1 MVICE
6 MEGNESELWCTLK
19 FWVSKCIVPWQLK
32 ARLVEQEEEAIVR
45 QKHGKNI
52 SAETNQHARVEEL
65 LEVVFSVQSV
75 EALWQ
80 GPMGE
85 VCQFESGVSC

>member
-1 MVICE
+1 
-6 MEGNESELWCTLK
+6 
-19 FWVSKCIVPWQLK
+19 
-32 ARLVEQEEEAIVR
+32 VEQEEEAIVR

-75 EALWQ
+75 EAL
-80 GPMGE
+80 
-85 VCQFESGVSC
+85 